1 MRISIVIFFLFLIFG
16 TRYLLAENTG
26 SDVSG
31 RITRLIG
38 QVDEL
43 EKKQQQILLTE
54 NKLIEEIKNLKIQAR
69 H

>member
-1 MRISIVIFFLFLIFG
+1 M
-16 TRYLLAENTG
+16 AENTG